1 LENKGIYLSRRK
13 IKEIMNKHNLISK
26 YWMGY
31 TLFKYVLKNIELQKK
46 YEIKVIND
54 DNDLSSQLDSDTC
67 LVSESGISEWSDSFG
82 ESINIDMNINFHS
95 PKQTV
100 VA

>member
-1 LENKGIYLSRRK
+1 
-13 IKEIMNKHNLISK
+13 MN
-26 YWMGY
+26 
-31 TLFKYVLKNIELQKK
+31 FKKK

-54 DNDLSSQLDSDTC
+54 DKSLSSQLDSDTC
-67 LVSESGISEWSDSFG
+67 LVSESCISEWSDSFG
-82 ESINIDMNINFHS
+82 ESINIDMDIDFHS

>member
-1 LENKGIYLSRRK
+1 QHKNQQHFKLLNSYQISRTSVYQK
-13 IKEIMNKHNLISK
+13 I
-26 YWMGY
+26 
-31 TLFKYVLKNIELQKK
+31 VLKSVAIP
-46 YEIKVIND
+46 
-54 DNDLSSQLDSDTC
+54 